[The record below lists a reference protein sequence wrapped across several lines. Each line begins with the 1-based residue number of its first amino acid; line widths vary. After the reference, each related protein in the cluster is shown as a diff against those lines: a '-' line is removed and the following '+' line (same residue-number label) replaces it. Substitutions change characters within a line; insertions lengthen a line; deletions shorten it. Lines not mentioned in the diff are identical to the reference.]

1 MRSTRRIQKKIV
13 EHRRIKCDSAKQL
26 ALLLQIERQRHQATV
41 AELRTILK
49 EEREEINAFLKDMKQ
64 IIDEMPSVSTMSNIQ
79 QQINVIWID
88 LNLFM
93 N

>member
-13 EHRRIKCDSAKQL
+13 EHRRIMCDSAKQL

-49 EEREEINAFLKDMKQ
+49 EEREEINSFLKDMKQ
-64 IIDEMPSVSTMSNIQ
+64 IIDDMPSVSTMSNIQ
-79 QQINVIWID
+79 QQINVI
-88 LNLFM
+88 
-93 N
+93 